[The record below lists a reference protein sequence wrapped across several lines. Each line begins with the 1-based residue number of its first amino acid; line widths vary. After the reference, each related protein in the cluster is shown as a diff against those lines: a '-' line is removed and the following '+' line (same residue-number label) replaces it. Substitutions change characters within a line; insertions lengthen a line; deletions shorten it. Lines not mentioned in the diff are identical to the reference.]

1 MKAAK
6 IITVAILTITASASF
21 ANSSNSTKCDHRGS
35 AGLFAN
41 TNPSVST
48 IKAAKVASSTTTTNA
63 TTKTGTR

>member
-6 IITVAILTITASASF
+6 IITVAILTIAASASF

-41 TNPSVST
+41 TNPQVSS
-48 IKAAKVASSTTTTNA
+48 IKTVKVASSATTTSS

>member
-6 IITVAILTITASASF
+6 IITVAILTIAASASF

-41 TNPSVST
+41 TNPQVSS
-48 IKAAKVASSTTTTNA
+48 IKTVKVASSATTTSS
-63 TTKTGTR
+63 TTRTGTR